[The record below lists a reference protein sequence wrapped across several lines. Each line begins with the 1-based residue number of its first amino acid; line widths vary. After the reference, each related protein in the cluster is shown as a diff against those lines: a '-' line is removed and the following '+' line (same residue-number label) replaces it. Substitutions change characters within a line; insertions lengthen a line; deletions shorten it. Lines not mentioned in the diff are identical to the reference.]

1 MLRFKFILFAI
12 LLIQVFA
19 SSATEYAQPGF
30 YDVQHHIL
38 DNGMH
43 IILKKRGTAR
53 NVAIRLSVEVG
64 TLDFPCGKR
73 ETTHFLEHLLFTG
86 TSKHSEEQL
95 DEVISSHGGYWNASA
110 LQHQTRYEIDI
121 FSRHSDVAMDTLFEI
136 ITDSTITDENIE
148 KSRNIIYRED
158 GGKRSSFRRWL
169 YQNNIIQIA
178 SEKSRNHLY
187 PTIEINCKDP
197 DNITGITKTDIL
209 DTYQQYYN
217 PNRMTMVIVGD
228 INPDD
233 MLNHINKTFGKL
245 KAGTAAIN
253 RKHPPFPDEP
263 QIFESQFSPILG
275 SEAHISTSFRTN
287 GYISSDYY
295 AMNIIEKYLTDTM
308 YNTLRVQNG
317 LAYAPSAQQNNL
329 IHYGRISME
338 SDTRIEDID
347 RNIQLI
353 ESIYMKPPEKIFT
366 EEKVRSLKKKLLLGM
381 AQDFEANSNFADY
394 YANSAYE
401 LEEFGKFVNTEQ
413 KTADVTRDD
422 VIRVYSRYINKNNSV
437 ISIETPTLTY
447 TQFYLLILAIV
458 SIFTLI
464 LFWYLRH
471 KSQTSK
477 RQ

>member
-1 MLRFKFILFAI
+1 MQHFKFILFAY
-12 LLIQVFA
+12 LLIQAFA
-19 SSATEYAQPGF
+19 SNATEYAQPGF
-30 YDVQHHIL
+30 YDVEHHIL

-53 NVAIRLSVEVG
+53 NAAIRLSVEVG
-64 TLDFPCGKR
+64 MLDFPCGKR

-95 DEVISSHGGYWNASA
+95 EEIISSHGGSWNASA
-110 LQHQTRYEIDI
+110 LQLQTRYEIDI
-121 FSRHSDVAMDTLFEI
+121 FSRHIDVAMDTLFEI

-169 YQNNIIQIA
+169 YQNNIIQSA
-178 SEKSRNHLY
+178 SEKSRNHLF
-187 PTIEINCKDP
+187 PTIELNCQDP
-197 DNITGITKTDIL
+197 DNITGITKADIM
-209 DTYQQYYN
+209 DTYQQYYI
-217 PNRMTMVIVGD
+217 PNRMTLVIVGD

-245 KAGTAAIN
+245 KAGTATIN
-253 RKHPPFPDEP
+253 RKQPPSPDGF

-275 SEAHISTSFRTN
+275 SEAHISISFRTN

-295 AMNIIEKYLTDTM
+295 ALTMINKYLSETM
-308 YNTLRVQNG
+308 YNILRVQNG

-338 SDTRIEDID
+338 TDTRIDDID

-353 ESIYMKPPEKIFT
+353 ESIYMKPPEDIFT
-366 EEKVRSLKKKLLLGM
+366 EKLVRKLKEKRLLIM
-381 AQDFEANSNFADY
+381 AQDFEANSDFADY

-401 LEEFGKFVNTEQ
+401 LKEFGKLINIEQ
-413 KTADVTRDD
+413 ETANVTRDN
-422 VIRVYSRYINKNNSV
+422 VIRVYTKYLNKNNSV
-437 ISIETPTLTY
+437 ISIQSPTLTY
-447 TQFYLLILAIV
+447 TQFFLIILGLLALT
-458 SIFTLI
+458 SLL
-464 LFWYLRH
+464 LFLYLRH
-471 KSQTSK
+471 KRKGSHL
-477 RQ
+477 